1 MIGLSSYAFQWRSAE
16 GAPERLD
23 LRGMIDETADLGV
36 GLFQICDQP
45 QIEAMSNDELAA
57 LFSHASSRNVG
68 LELGT
73 RGIAV
78 SHLMRYLDLAER
90 LEVRFIRSMLHVP
103 EHRPGR
109 EEAVE
114 LLRDAIPRFV
124 ERGVT
129 LGLETYEQVATA
141 ELVAIVEAVDSP
153 NLGVCLDPANSVARL
168 EMPHE
173 VISRTA
179 KKVVNVHVKD
189 FHFTRAEG
197 WVGFSL
203 VGCPLGTGL
212 LPYGE
217 MIDAVHPGEN
227 DVSLIVEHWVP
238 PSATLEETCRTE
250 RDWTEHSVEFMRSH
264 APFSG

>member
-16 GAPERLD
+16 GAPEQLD

-36 GLFQICDQP
+36 ELFQICDQP

-57 LFSHASSRNVG
+57 LLSYANSRSVG

-90 LEVRFIRSMLHVP
+90 LEVTFIRSMLHVP

-109 EEAVE
+109 GEAVE
-114 LLRDAIPRFV
+114 LLSNAMPRFV

-141 ELVAIVEAVDSP
+141 ELVAIVEALDTP
-153 NLGVCLDPANSVARL
+153 DLGVCLDPANTVARL
-168 EMPHE
+168 EMPRE
-173 VISRTA
+173 VISQTA
-179 KKVVNVHVKD
+179 KMVVNVHVKD
-189 FHFTRAEG
+189 FHFKRAEG

-217 MIDAVHPGEN
+217 MIEAVDPIGN

-238 PSATLEETCRTE
+238 PSASLEETCRIE
-250 RDWTEHSVEFMRSH
+250 RDWTVHSVEFMRSH
-264 APFSG
+264 PPFSG